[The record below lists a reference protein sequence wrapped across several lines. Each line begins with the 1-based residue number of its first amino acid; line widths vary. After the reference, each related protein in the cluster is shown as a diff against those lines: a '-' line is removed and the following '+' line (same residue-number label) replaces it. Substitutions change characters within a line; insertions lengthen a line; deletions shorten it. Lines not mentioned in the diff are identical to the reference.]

1 MDGIHLEF
9 ILNSR
14 ETCDCKM
21 QTAGTYYQFAK
32 VHSVILCMIRGCH
45 LWIDAICEAFA
56 RMKLLFFLSC
66 ITIIHINIDMCRH
79 VSIVLTCIDC
89 TDGNRVE

>member
-1 MDGIHLEF
+1 MDGIRLEF
-9 ILNSR
+9 TLNSR

-32 VHSVILCMIRGCH
+32 VHSVILCMIRCCH

-56 RMKLLFFLSC
+56 RMKLLFFLQF
-66 ITIIHINIDMCRH
+66 ITVPSSTSTSTCVDMYR
-79 VSIVLTCIDC
+79 LY
-89 TDGNRVE
+89 RWE

>member
-32 VHSVILCMIRGCH
+32 VHSVILCMIRCCH

-56 RMKLLFFLSC
+56 RMKLLFFLC
-66 ITIIHINIDMCRH
+66 FITIISTSTSTCVDMYRL
-79 VSIVLTCIDC
+79 S
-89 TDGNRVE
+89 